1 MDITTL
7 LATTKQNDASD
18 LHLSPGQP
26 PINRIHGE
34 LRRLGGDPLTGDQ
47 IRQMVYAV
55 MSEHQRANF
64 EEVMEIDFAISFSES
79 ARFRVNAFATRNG
92 TAAVFRSIPTKIPSL
107 ESLQPPPILKKLAEL
122 ERGIVLVTGPTGS
135 GKSTTLAAMIN
146 HINETQGRH
155 IITIE
160 DPVEFYHT
168 SKKSLVNHRELGNDT
183 QSFGRALKSAL
194 REDPDVI
201 LVGEMR
207 DHETIS
213 LALTAAETGH
223 LVFGTIHSNSAA
235 KTIDRIIDVFPG
247 DEKEMVRAM
256 LSNSLQAVVTQTLLK
271 RADGKG
277 RVAAH
282 EILVGTNAVR
292 NLIREGQIAQI
303 YSMIQVGIRA
313 GMQTMED
320 AVKAL
325 RDQDIISQEEANRVL
340 VKASEAN
347 LTDVDLEKIEA
358 IRGRMNQQSGVQ
370 RKGINISSTNS
381 DPTVQG
387 RTAPAASARP
397 ETGSAPTPADDAG
410 YSF

>member
-1 MDITTL
+1 MDITKL

-18 LHLSPGQP
+18 LHLSPGNP
-26 PINRIHGE
+26 PINRVHGE
-34 LRRLGGDPLTGDQ
+34 LRPIADTVLSGDT
-47 IRQMVYAV
+47 IRQMVYSL

-64 EEVMEIDFAISFSES
+64 EENLEIDFAISFSDDV
-79 ARFRVNAFATRNG
+79 RFRVNTFTTRNG
-92 TAAVFRSIPTKIPSL
+92 TAAVFRSIPSVVPSL
-107 ESLQPPPILKKLAEL
+107 AQLDPPPILRKLSEL

-146 HINETQGRH
+146 HINETSGKH

-160 DPVEFYHT
+160 DPVEFYHK
-168 SKKSLVNHRELGNDT
+168 SKKSLVNHRELGSDT
-183 QSFGRALKSAL
+183 QSFARALKSAL

-235 KTIDRIIDVFPG
+235 KTVDRIIDVFPG
-247 DEKEMVRAM
+247 DDKDMVRAM

-282 EILVGTNAVR
+282 EILIGTNAVR
-292 NLIREGQIAQI
+292 NLIRENQIAQI
-303 YSMIQVGIRA
+303 YSMIQVGVRA

-325 RDQDIISQEEANRVL
+325 RDKGAITNEEASRVL
-340 VKASEAN
+340 VKAAESN
-347 LTDVDLEKIEA
+347 LTEEDMGKIEE
-358 IRGRMNQQSGVQ
+358 IRARMKTAPDTRQ
-370 RKGINISSTNS
+370 GIKVASDAS
-381 DPTVQG
+381 DPTLK
-387 RTAPAASARP
+387 RPPAA
-397 ETGSAPTPADDAG
+397 GSDAPNGDEG
-410 YSF
+410 NYSF

>member
-1 MDITTL
+1 MEITQL
-7 LATTKQNDASD
+7 LATTKQNNASD
-18 LHLSPGQP
+18 LHLSPGNP
-26 PINRIHGE
+26 PINRIHGA
-34 LRRLGGDPLTGDQ
+34 LTRLGSEPLTAEQ
-47 IRQMVYAV
+47 IRQMVYSI
-55 MSEHQRANF
+55 MSEHQRAIF
-64 EEVMEIDFAISFSES
+64 EGSMEVDFAITFSEE
-79 ARFRVNAFATRNG
+79 ARFRVNAFTTRNG
-92 TAAVFRSIPTKIPSL
+92 PAAVFRSIPSRIPTL
-107 ESLQPPPILKKLAEL
+107 EELQPPPVLKKLADL

-135 GKSTTLAAMIN
+135 GKSTTLAAMID
-146 HINETQGRH
+146 HINRNTGRH

-168 SKKSLVNHRELGNDT
+168 SKKSLVNHRELGTDT
-183 QSFGRALKSAL
+183 QSFARALKSAL

-247 DEKEMVRAM
+247 DDKDMVRAM

-271 RADGKG
+271 KADGKG

-292 NLIREGQIAQI
+292 NLIRENQIAQI
-303 YSMIQVGIRA
+303 YSMIQVGIKS
-313 GMQTMED
+313 GMQTMDD

-325 RDQDIISQEEANRVL
+325 RDAGTITNEEANRVL

-347 LTDVDLEKIEA
+347 LTEEDMVKIEA
-358 IRGRMNQQSGVQ
+358 IKARSGITETQ
-370 RKGINISSTNS
+370 RKGVSVGTDAK
-381 DPTVQG
+381 DPTLRG
-387 RTAPAASARP
+387 GPRSNAGPSAGGAAPS
-397 ETGSAPTPADDAG
+397 GDDSN

>member
-1 MDITTL
+1 MDITQL
-7 LATTKQNDASD
+7 LSMTKHNNASD
-18 LHLSPGQP
+18 LHLSPGNP

-34 LRRLGGDPLTGDQ
+34 LQPITSVPISGDE
-47 IRQMVYAV
+47 IRQMVYTL
-55 MSEHQRANF
+55 MSEHQRASF
-64 EEVMEIDFAISFSES
+64 EENLEIDFAISFSEEV
-79 ARFRVNAFATRNG
+79 RFRVNAFTTRNG
-92 TAAVFRSIPTKIPSL
+92 TAAVFRSIPSIVPTL
-107 ESLQPPPILKKLAEL
+107 DELDPPPILKKLAEM

-146 HINETQGRH
+146 HINEHSGRH

-160 DPVEFYHT
+160 DPVEFYHK
-168 SKKSLVNHRELGNDT
+168 SKKSLVNHRELGSDT
-183 QSFGRALKSAL
+183 QSFSRALKSAL

-235 KTIDRIIDVFPG
+235 KTVDRIIDVFPG
-247 DEKEMVRAM
+247 DDKDMVRAM

-282 EILVGTNAVR
+282 EILIGTNAVR
-292 NLIREGQIAQI
+292 NLIRENQIAQI
-303 YSMIQVGIRA
+303 YSMIQVGIRS
-313 GMQTMED
+313 GMQTMDD
-320 AVKAL
+320 AVRAL
-325 RDQDIISQEEANRVL
+325 RDKGAITSEEANRVL
-340 VKASEAN
+340 AKASDAN
-347 LTDVDLEKIEA
+347 LTDDDLQKIEE
-358 IRGRMNQQSGVQ
+358 IRARMNVQ
-370 RKGINISSTNS
+370 GNKRQGINASGDSVDPTLQARRPAPTQSSTPPNNPNG
-381 DPTVQG
+381 DEG
-387 RTAPAASARP
+387 N
-397 ETGSAPTPADDAG
+397 